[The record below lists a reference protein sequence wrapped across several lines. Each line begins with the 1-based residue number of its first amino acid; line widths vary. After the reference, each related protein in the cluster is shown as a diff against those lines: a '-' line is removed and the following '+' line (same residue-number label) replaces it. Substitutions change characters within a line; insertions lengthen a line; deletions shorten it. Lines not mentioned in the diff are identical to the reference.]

1 MVCATLGKTVRVVEI
16 VRASDDDV
24 SRGDVALS
32 TVHSPYYCLEFLNN
46 EEGDTNGEV
55 PSGP

>member
-1 MVCATLGKTVRVVEI
+1 VEI
-16 VRASDDDV
+16 VRASRDHV
-24 SRGDVALS
+24 SRDALDFS

-46 EEGDTNGEV
+46 SEGVTNGEV